1 MLHRL
6 TPEPPRRV
14 TVEDIAIRLANK
26 NAPARGA
33 ARGVTRMSGG
43 SGLLGGN
50 GTAGGSAGGGS
61 AGGGRPRRGRF
72 SPLLAAAAVVVIA
85 GASAGVAVALSS
97 HSSSPPAADGGAA
110 ASATNQATTAQAS
123 PVQSASISS
132 TLPTVPV
139 SSGQPVTDGAWGA
152 SVIASLSLTA
162 GSLAA
167 SGNSLYA
174 FNADNM
180 LEINPSTGQVVHEAA
195 SNGFPGAPVVTGNK
209 VWQVTDYGGGVVL
222 SGYNPQT
229 LAKEKTITVPV
240 SGLPSGNPAGIV
252 AAGPGGTLYVAAGNA
267 IAEVS
272 TSSGDVIRRFPA
284 PGGGVVNSVAVS
296 PDGSRIYASV
306 GSAQVQLV
314 ELNGSTGAEVASLK
328 VTGQQGASSLVGTP
342 GGVVFVTSGAMAARV
357 WFAPADNLSGARVV
371 AGPADGGEQAIPTYV
386 NGAIWVGGTK
396 KVECL
401 DPATGQVR
409 ASAYV
414 PSDDQVPEG
423 IGDIVVADGHVF
435 ALYVNNRTEQGGV
448 AVLNPPAACGGGNS
462 SGGSGS

>member
-1 MLHRL
+1 VTTEEQRLSEMLHRL

-43 SGLLGGN
+43 N
-50 GTAGGSAGGGS
+50 GA

-97 HSSSPPAADGGAA
+97 HTSSPPSTGGGAGHLSGVA
-110 ASATNQATTAQAS
+110 ASATNEAATTPAS
-123 PVQSASISS
+123 PAGISS

-152 SVIASLSLTA
+152 SVVASVSLTA

-174 FNADNM
+174 FNADDL
-180 LEINPSTGQVVHEAA
+180 LEIDPSTGQTIHEAPA
-195 SNGFPGAPVVTGNK
+195 NGFPGAPVVAGNK
-209 VWQVTDYGGGVVL
+209 VWQITDYGGTVVVT
-222 SGYNPQT
+222 GYNPQT
-229 LAKEKTITVPV
+229 LAAEKTITVPV
-240 SGLPSGNPAGIV
+240 SGLPSGNPQGIL
-252 AAGPGGTLYVAAGNA
+252 AAGPAGTLYVAAGNTV
-267 IAEVS
+267 AEVS
-272 TSSGDVIRRFPA
+272 ASSGQVIRRFPA
-284 PGGGVVNSVAVS
+284 PGGAAVNSLAVS

-306 GSAQVQLV
+306 GAQQGQLV
-314 ELNGSTGAEVASLK
+314 EFSGSTGAEVASFK
-328 VTGQQGASSLVGTP
+328 VGQQGASSLVGTP
-342 GGVVFVTSGAMAARV
+342 GGVVFITSGGMAARV
-357 WFAPADNLSGARVV
+357 WFAPAGNLSGARVV

-448 AVLNPPAACGGGNS
+448 AVLNPPAACTGGSS

>member
-1 MLHRL
+1 MTIEEQRLSEMLHRL

-33 ARGVTRMSGG
+33 AGGATTMSGG
-43 SGLLGGN
+43 GR
-50 GTAGGSAGGGS
+50 
-61 AGGGRPRRGRF
+61 RPRRGRF

-97 HSSSPPAADGGAA
+97 HTSKAPSANGGVADTGPT
-110 ASATNQATTAQAS
+110 ASVTNQAATGPTS
-123 PVQSASISS
+123 PVQSASIS
-132 TLPTVPV
+132 TALPTVPV
-139 SSGQPVTDGAWGA
+139 SSGQAVTNGAWGA
-152 SVIASLSLTA
+152 SVVESVSLTA

-174 FNADNM
+174 FTTNN
-180 LEINPSTGQVVHEAA
+180 LVEIDPSTGQTIHEAP
-195 SNGFPGAPVVTGNK
+195 SNGFPGAPVVAGNK
-209 VWQVTDYGGGVVL
+209 VWQVTNYGSAVVL

-229 LAKEKTITVPV
+229 LAADGTITVPV
-240 SGLPSGNPAGIV
+240 AGLPSGNPAGIL
-252 AAGPGGTLYVAAGNA
+252 AAGPAGTLYVAAGNTV
-267 IAEVS
+267 AEVS
-272 TSSGDVIRRFPA
+272 TSSGQVIRRFPA
-284 PGGGVVNSVAVS
+284 PGGGVINSVAAS

-306 GSAQVQLV
+306 GAEQVQLV
-314 ELNGSTGAEVASLK
+314 EFNGSTGAEVASLK

-342 GGVVFVTSGAMAARV
+342 GGVVFMTSGGMAARV
-357 WFAPADNLSGARVV
+357 WFAPAGNLSGARVV
-371 AGPADGGEQAIPTYV
+371 AGPADGGEQAVPTYV

-423 IGDIVVADGHVF
+423 IGDIAVADGHVF

-448 AVLNPPAACGGGNS
+448 AVLNPPAACTGGSS